1 MSRGLGDVYK
11 RQSVEQIAARGGRE
25 RARIGERAEHVIH
38 LIMGCMELSQRLNLG
53 DFSKLLDADEPENN
67 TPADTFSRLAA
78 LIERVTGEED
88 SVSPSTA
95 LTDTVISSLDRIE
108 LAIRIEDEFGARITE
123 RIYDECETVGELAD
137 YLEDEQ

>member
-1 MSRGLGDVYK
+1 
-11 RQSVEQIAARGGRE
+11 
-25 RARIGERAEHVIH
+25 
-38 LIMGCMELSQRLNLG
+38 MELSQRLDLG

-95 LTDTVISSLDRIE
+95 LTDTGISSLDRIE

-123 RIYDECETVGELAD
+123 RIYDECETVGELAE